1 MREGL
6 ACLFPLPPSL
16 PPSTFSPSLPFLPA
30 PTSSLIF
37 LPPFFPTHTLL
48 QWIALFAG
56 ILVVGAAVGVVF
68 GVVMPGGG
76 GKSSS
81 STGLGDGDDKSAMP
95 ILDGVKDNV
104 PVPPIISPTTNTT
117 SSSVVPTPVVKEP
130 VVVPPVVT
138 PTTPT
143 NNNNGPQQGSG
154 MLNLI
159 DKTTNVAAAGQ
170 APLLSSPLLN
180 GVGNGLMDAALPDM
194 FELAST
200 QNSGKL
206 TRLAESM
213 AEQARQSEQFE
224 QAKTQFSKIVTR
236 ASTGACKPA
245 DGPALREAIK
255 AQCMYIRLTPGAN
268 YVLTATSL
276 NITYPVAIVGDI
288 WNRPTLDGR
297 KTPRIFNVVAGGF
310 LDLQYVRVYR
320 GTARSFLDA
329 NLAVAIGGTALV
341 YFGAGSNFLG
351 VIFIAPRE
359 TWFARDIK
367 GAVLFGGHILNLGG
381 LVTLTDCHFFNLSP
395 TSIRVTTAVGGD
407 VLTVIGVTVASGCT
421 HTQLA
426 VAVAGLGVAGLFQAV
441 LGGVGIF
448 SGCIFNRNLGLQF
461 GAAAGVMTHV
471 GAGVGIF
478 TGCIFNTQGGGFAM
492 FGVAVKQ
499 FLGAGVL
506 INTGVIQNKNFGA
519 NIFCGAG
526 PFIAVGAGINHNN
539 GCIFNLNSGAAFIA
553 TSGGMLFL
561 GAGHMSCVGCLFART
576 FGTLSAYGLGA
587 TACTDAG
594 DMEIIG
600 CPSAVVV
607 GSSATAMLSLQYFMA
622 AGHTLI
628 LRSPAIRLAAVYWR
642 VGQGIAAYVG
652 AGNLTVINTRDAF
665 RGLLGYAATFSN
677 RQKQR
682 KYWCQGKRYNEV
694 KKVST
699 VLKPDRFPA
708 YTPASTHA
716 PNKRHLE
723 EGEETAVVA
732 TVRNTLFNDSIA
744 GFSATSNACF
754 EDVESSD
761 MNGGSLPPPDALV
774 SAFMRNGKGEDVDFT
789 AIFAAAGGD
798 QGTIDCSFPFF
809 GSDEPLDSCS
819 IFNSTLTGCE
829 AGQGYLG
836 LAPQEAE
843 TCRTGAG
850 RCPVPLDVVKSAASS
865 SSPFASFFSKRDR
878 AVRTLGD
885 ANGTTG
891 KLMQI
896 TRADVM
902 LTCQGAAPACRNTKA
917 LKETLGEYLNL
928 GKGVKLAVSLETGLP
943 PAIAGHLGM
952 FEDTEEEDL
961 DSGCGALTKFS
972 VFLTTED
979 SDLAV
984 QAKAALRDFNKES
997 TNKAFAAA
1005 LATVPGF
1012 ESLCAIAAIV
1022 AFDYSLP
1029 LLDSSADATVGDTT
1043 ANAITPAVAVLD
1055 GDTALRSVSTIYPG
1069 ETVSIKLSKFSSD
1082 SLAVVTMQDNLGK
1095 VAAEVASF
1103 APSSASEVLSWR
1115 VPNSI
1120 VPGFYVFKASPASNP
1135 MIVAT
1140 SPIVKVGRV

>member
-1 MREGL
+1 MHL
-6 ACLFPLPPSL
+6 HSPL
-16 PPSTFSPSLPFLPA
+16 
-30 PTSSLIF
+30 TSSLSSPS
-37 LPPFFPTHTLL
+37 PPYTQ

-56 ILVVGAAVGVVF
+56 ILVVGAAVGVIF
-68 GVVMPGGG
+68 GVVVPG
-76 GKSSS
+76 KNSS
-81 STGLGDGDDKSAMP
+81 STGLGGGDDKSAMHT
-95 ILDGVKDNV
+95 LDEVKDNV
-104 PVPPIISPTTNTT
+104 PVPPIISPTTDTT
-117 SSSVVPTPVVKEP
+117 PSSAVPSPVVKGP
-130 VVVPPVVT
+130 VVVAPI
-138 PTTPT
+138 
-143 NNNNGPQQGSG
+143 NNDNAPQQGSG
-154 MLNLI
+154 MLGLI
-159 DKTTNVAAAGQ
+159 NKTANVAAAGL
-170 APLLSSPLLN
+170 APLLSS
-180 GVGNGLMDAALPDM
+180 LPDI
-194 FELAST
+194 FELTGT

-224 QAKTQFSKIVTR
+224 QAKVQFSKVVIR
-236 ASTGACKPA
+236 ASTGACKPP

-255 AQCMYIRLTPGAN
+255 AKCMYIRLTPGAN
-268 YVLTATSL
+268 YVLTNTSL

-310 LDLQYVRVYR
+310 LDLQFVRVYR
-320 GTARSFLDA
+320 GTARSLLDA
-329 NLAVAIGGTALV
+329 NLAVAIGGAALV

-367 GAVLFGGHILNLGG
+367 GAVVFGGQVLNLGG

-395 TSIRVTTAVGGD
+395 TSIRVSVQVGGD
-407 VLTVIGVTVASGCT
+407 VLTVAGVTVASGCT

-426 VAVAGLGVAGLFQAV
+426 FAVAGVGIAGLFQAV

-448 SGCIFNRNLGLQF
+448 SGCIFNRNLGLSF

-478 TGCIFNTQGGGFAM
+478 SGCVFNTQGGQFAM

-526 PFIAVGAGINHNN
+526 PFITVGAGINNNN

-553 TSGGMLFL
+553 TSGGQLFL
-561 GAGHMSCVGCLFART
+561 GAGHMSCVGCLFSRT
-576 FGTLSAYGLGA
+576 FGTLSAYGLGG
-587 TACTDAG
+587 TTCTDSG
-594 DMEIIG
+594 DQEIIG
-600 CPSAVVV
+600 CASAVVA

-628 LRSPAIRLAAVYWR
+628 VRSPAIRLAALYWR
-642 VGQGIAAYVG
+642 IGQGIAAYVG
-652 AGNLTVINTRDAF
+652 AGNLTVIDTRDAF

-677 RQKQR
+677 RQRQR
-682 KYWCQGKRYNEV
+682 KYWCQGKRYNEL
-694 KKVST
+694 KKLKP

-708 YTPASTHA
+708 YTPASTRA
-716 PNKRHLE
+716 PKDRHLE
-723 EGEETAVVA
+723 EEEETAVVA
-732 TVRNTLFNDSIA
+732 TVRNTLFDDSIA
-744 GFSATSNACF
+744 GFPATSNACF
-754 EDVESSD
+754 ENVESSD

-774 SAFMRNGKGEDVDFT
+774 SAFMRKGKGEDVDFT
-789 AIFAAAGGD
+789 AIFAAAGGE
-798 QGTIDCSFPFF
+798 QGTIDCSIPFF
-809 GSDEPLDSCS
+809 GSDKPLDDCS

-829 AGQGYLG
+829 GEQGYLG

-843 TCRTGAG
+843 TCKTGAG
-850 RCPVPLDVVKSAASS
+850 HCPLPLEAVKSAASS
-865 SSPFASFFSKRDR
+865 SSSSSLFASFSSKRDR
-878 AVRTLGD
+878 VVRALGD
-885 ANGTTG
+885 GDDSKGTAG
-891 KLMQI
+891 EKMQI

-902 LTCQGAAPACRNTKA
+902 LTCQDAAPSCRNTKA
-917 LKETLGEYLNL
+917 FKEALGEYFNL
-928 GKGVKLAVSLETGLP
+928 GKGVKLAVSLETGLA
-943 PAIAGHLGM
+943 PAIAGHLGL

-961 DSGCGALTKFS
+961 DSGSGGDKCGVLTKFS
-972 VFLTTED
+972 VFITTKD

-984 QAKAALRDFNKES
+984 QTKAALRDLNKES

-1029 LLDSSADATVGDTT
+1029 LLDPRADAMVGDTT

-1055 GDTALRSVSTIYPG
+1055 GDTGLRSLSTIVPG
-1069 ETVSIKLSKFSSD
+1069 ETVGIKLSKFSSD
-1082 SLAVVTMQDNLGK
+1082 SLAIVTLQNNMGK
-1095 VAAEVASF
+1095 VVAEVASF
-1103 APSSASEVLSWR
+1103 TPSSASEVLSWR
-1115 VPNSI
+1115 VPKDI
-1120 VPGFYVFKASPASNP
+1120 VPGFYVFNASPASNP

-1140 SPIVKVGRV
+1140 SPIIKVGRVYRRREKKKGRNWKIKVVV